1 MKFQLG
7 NTAGSGRK
15 KGSKNKVTNK
25 LRASITAFLTDNF
38 QTVKDDFTK
47 MPARERAKLF
57 VDLLQYGLPKL
68 QALSHELGFERLS
81 DDELNEIITTLIN
94 KSNEGE

>member
-1 MKFQLG
+1 MIVPS
-7 NTAGSGRK
+7 SGRVV
-15 KGSKNKVTNK
+15 SVNVNPVQI
-25 LRASITAFLTDNF
+25 LH
-38 QTVKDDFTK
+38 
-47 MPARERAKLF
+47 AKLF

-81 DDELNEIITTLIN
+81 DNELNEIITTLIN